1 MIKQLR
7 QSFFQVFTLTSLW
20 VTLLLT
26 VLDPNQS
33 IRLTYLWNV
42 AGIAVI
48 AALIF
53 GVMYDALWNYF
64 TLKPVWN
71 IVITSTVNILGGMAM
86 VWLYS
91 SDMYDVIAP
100 WFPGMW
106 LLSIVL
112 HILAFYFYAKMD
124 NKKKV
129 EELNRI
135 LK

>member
-1 MIKQLR
+1 M
-7 QSFFQVFTLTSLW
+7 
-20 VTLLLT
+20 
-26 VLDPNQS
+26 
-33 IRLTYLWNV
+33 
-42 AGIAVI
+42 A
-48 AALIF
+48 
-53 GVMYDALWNYF
+53 
-64 TLKPVWN
+64 KPVWN
-71 IVITSTVNILGGMAM
+71 IVITSTLNILGGMTI

-91 SDMYDVIAP
+91 PDMFDVIAA

-112 HILAFYFYAKMD
+112 HILAFYVYARMD

>member
-1 MIKQLR
+1 MIQQLR

-26 VLDPNQS
+26 VFDPNQS

-91 SDMYDVIAP
+91 PDMYDVIAP

>member
-26 VLDPNQS
+26 VFDPNQS